1 MLVGVWYDGLI
12 YSIRKKVSLLKM
24 KNITVYRMC
33 KDLGIPTS
41 SATAWKQG
49 VYKPSITNLKKI
61 ADYFGV
67 AIDDFL

>member
-1 MLVGVWYDGLI
+1 MEYEKI
-12 YSIRKKVSLLKM
+12 EALLKM

-49 VYKPSITNLKKI
+49 KYKPSVDNLKKI
-61 ADYFGV
+61 ADFFGTTIDYF
-67 AIDDFL
+67 L